1 MISSMRKLKIL
12 CKLIAGLFLFIYAG
26 SGLWAYVKEIP
37 ADLEEYLE
45 NNYERYNLCHYQ
57 EDGNGFYFIY
67 VMNEKQRTYFLAAVN
82 PKSPEKSEVL
92 MAYPY
97 ADQHDISSMIYNPKN
112 KTFYFNIYNGRM
124 NKYGLQTHDFDGI
137 YKVTRNSEGLY
148 LKRNLYR
155 YSILQDWVLRNVC
168 DTYLMLPDVPDYDAF
183 LNYMFSFADPGIVP
197 VFCVKDKNF
206 NVLTN
211 KEAVEYLI
219 KTDQIKDL
227 QYVRNKYWLF
237 ALDKFLYVADEFGNP
252 TEKTAVSYYDSDY
265 CFYGRLDY
273 NFEDM
278 YFALWEDEVYF
289 SVNCGSEKYRRGGN
303 LWSLDWSEVYKL
315 YDTPETGLYITQPEA
330 FSRIHAKLHR
340 TYESNFTPDN
350 REPLEVCDY
359 GLIINDIKGNN
370 VWLYDGQNIQ
380 CFDNK
385 DYMMGHLFK
394 QGLKPKNTA
403 RFILIINICMSILL
417 IQAIVFLILGI
428 AQKQKRNEKAMA
440 KVRQN
445 ERQKISYDIH
455 DSVVQD
461 IRAIRIGTEMLEVKK
476 SFEVKKDNLIADI
489 TNCIVKMRDICYG
502 LSPAEFFDMEDSDLV
517 DVYSILQS
525 LGEQFFRRTNIR
537 CSISC
542 DDEEDGFYFCMDDC
556 YNILSIVQEAFKNIE
571 KHSFATS
578 VQIFCRHE
586 IINKKEYMTLFIID
600 DGKGCDIDQVLQKK
614 NLKNHFGLK
623 MIREHVK
630 MIKGSYVEFFSAPG
644 DGMQIKISLCGVAKK
659 QK

>member
-1 MISSMRKLKIL
+1 MISSMRKMKKLF
-12 CKLIAGLFLFIYAG
+12 KLITSLFLFIYAG

-37 ADLEEYLE
+37 SDLEDYLD
-45 NNYERYNLCHYQ
+45 NNYELYQLCDYQ
-57 EDGNGFYFIY
+57 EDGNGFYFVY
-67 VMNEKQRTYFLAAVN
+67 VMNDEQKTYFLAAVN
-82 PKSPEKSEVL
+82 PKVPEKSQILFV
-92 MAYPY
+92 YPLK
-97 ADQHDISSMIYNPKN
+97 DKHDINSMLYNPKN
-112 KTFYFNIYNGRM
+112 KTLYFTVNNGSI
-124 NKYGLQTHDFDGI
+124 NEFGLQTHEFDGI

-148 LKRNLYR
+148 LKQNVQR
-155 YSILQDWVLRNVC
+155 YFILQDWVFNNVIQS
-168 DTYLMLPDVPDYDAF
+168 YLVLPPVPDYEGF
-183 LNYMFSFADPGIVP
+183 LNYMFAFADPGVIP
-197 VFCVKDKNF
+197 VFCVKDNDNKI
-206 NVLTN
+206 LTN
-211 KEAVEYLI
+211 KDAIDYLI
-219 KTDQIKDL
+219 STDQLKDL
-227 QYVRNKYWLF
+227 STIRNKFWLF
-237 ALDKFLYVADEFGNP
+237 PLDKFIFATDELGNP
-252 TEKTAVSYYDSDY
+252 TDKTAVSYYEGDY
-265 CFYGRLDY
+265 CFYGRFNY
-273 NFEDM
+273 NFDEM
-278 YFALWEDEVYF
+278 YLTLWEDEIYF
-289 SVNCGSEKYRRGGN
+289 TVNCGSEKFRRGGN
-303 LWSLDWSEVYKL
+303 VWTLDWAEVFKL
-315 YDTPETGLYITQPEA
+315 NDNPETGLYITQPEA

-340 TYESNFTPDN
+340 TYESNFMPDFKQ
-350 REPLEVCDY
+350 PLEVCDY
-359 GLIINDIKGNN
+359 GLIINDIQGDY
-370 VWLYDGQNIQ
+370 VWLYNGDTARR
-380 CFDNK
+380 FDNK
-385 DYMMGHLFK
+385 NFMMGYAIK

-403 RFILIINICMSILL
+403 RFLLIINICMSILL
-417 IQAIVFLILGI
+417 IQAIVFLILGVS
-428 AQKQKRNEKAMA
+428 QKRKRDEKIIA
-440 KVRQN
+440 KIRQN